1 VSTTNK
7 YDIIIRKWAGHYG
20 IPFHLVKAVI
30 RWESSFRED
39 AVSRCGAKGLMQL
52 MPSVYRPAEI
62 NPLDPMENVM
72 IGCRYLKRL
81 WLVFAKEDGWERW
94 KFALASYNAGMKYV
108 INAQKRAR
116 AAGAKDYKW
125 YHISIF
131 MKGAWYN
138 LRKCDWKQ
146 TTEYVDRIM
155 ERMWGYQI
163 EHAGKRLEKC
173 QRCTTK

>member
-1 VSTTNK
+1 MNSDK
-7 YDIIIRKWAGHYG
+7 YDIIIRQWAKNYE

-52 MPSVYRPAEI
+52 MPAIYKPEGI
-62 NPLDPMENVM
+62 NPLDPIDNIRV
-72 IGCRYLKRL
+72 GCAYLKRL
-81 WLVFAKEDGWERW
+81 WNVFSNEKGWERW

-108 INAQKRAR
+108 INAQKRAK

-131 MKGAWYN
+131 MKGAWYH

-146 TTEYVDRIM
+146 ATEYVDRIM
-155 ERMWGYQI
+155 ERMYNYVIDHVSKGGQI
-163 EHAGKRLEKC
+163 
-173 QRCTTK
+173 Q